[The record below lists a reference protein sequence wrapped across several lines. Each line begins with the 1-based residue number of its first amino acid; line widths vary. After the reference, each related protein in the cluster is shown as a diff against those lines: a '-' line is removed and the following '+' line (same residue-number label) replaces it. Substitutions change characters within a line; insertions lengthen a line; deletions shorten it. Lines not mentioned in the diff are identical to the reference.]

1 MTVTLLPPPKPLYR
15 QAELH
20 APIPLPSGAIPPT
33 LGHWGWQVA
42 VASGPPAVPKAVSTT
57 GMQQKGGCLPEG
69 TPRRSSA
76 RLAPAVPSRSWQER
90 RTRGFASPPLCL
102 PHPPQPLL
110 IYLLF
115 MEHVMTS

>member
-1 MTVTLLPPPKPLYR
+1 MRATLLPPPKSLFR
-15 QAELH
+15 QAKLLR
-20 APIPLPSGAIPPT
+20 APTSLPFGAIPPI
-33 LGHWGWQVA
+33 LGYWGWQVT
-42 VASGPPAVPKAVSTT
+42 VASGPPVVPKAVSTA

-76 RLAPAVPSRSWQER
+76 HLAPAVPSRQER

-115 MEHVMTS
+115 MEHVMTP